1 LRSFHS
7 RKALGGCYYKDYL
20 LPSQRENF
28 ELPKLF
34 FLKTYKVGSS
44 TLAGILRGLGDKYG
58 KVTLTP
64 PTDLIKFTSPK
75 QFEEVIRYQNITD
88 GKVDI
93 ICNHIVGY
101 QTSVISK
108 YLGPDYFKMTL
119 IRHPIQRAFS
129 GYYFSRIKPFC
140 QYPIEDWLKHC
151 PSFQNGCYDVMQD
164 RDLVEFVTPK
174 EAIDSFDLVLITE
187 RYTES
192 LIVLMWKLGLKITDL
207 LHISS
212 KTGLRNNHLSPEEE
226 EKFSEQVT
234 QNNALDIELF
244 GIANQVLDETIAK
257 LPENYMSQNKMILD
271 EMIKAVGIACPY
283 SEEDCYWRDN
293 GCARKCIKDWIASNV
308 QCY

>member
-1 LRSFHS
+1 MNEKIVA

-64 PTDLIKFTSPK
+64 PTGFIKFTGPED
-75 QFEEVIRYQNITD
+75 FEEVIKYQNITD

-93 ICNHIVGY
+93 ICNHVEGY
-101 QTSVISK
+101 QTSLISK

-119 IRHPIQRAFS
+119 IRHPIQRSLS
-129 GYYFSRIKPFC
+129 GYYFSRGRPFC
-140 QYPIEDWLKHC
+140 QYPVEEWVKNC
-151 PSFQNGCYDVMQD
+151 TGFKNGCYDVMQD
-164 RDLVEFVTPK
+164 RDLAEFVSPK

-207 LHISS
+207 LYITS
-212 KTGLRNNHLSPEEE
+212 KKGIRNEVLTEEQERKFGE
-226 EKFSEQVT
+226 EVIQE
-234 QNNALDIELF
+234 NPLDLELF
-244 GIANQVLDETIAK
+244 GIGNEVLDETIAK

-271 EMIKAVGIACPY
+271 DMIKAIELACPF
-283 SEEDCYWRDN
+283 SIDDCYFHDN

-308 QCY
+308 QC